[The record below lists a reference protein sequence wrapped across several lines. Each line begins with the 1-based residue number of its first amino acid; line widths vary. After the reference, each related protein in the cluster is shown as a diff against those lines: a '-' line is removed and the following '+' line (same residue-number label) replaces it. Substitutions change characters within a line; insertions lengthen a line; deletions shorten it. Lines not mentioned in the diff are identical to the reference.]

1 MVANHKTIEE
11 REEAAKH
18 CAAELG
24 LKIPILMDSMDDK
37 TEKAYQG
44 WPDRLYVVGK
54 DGKIAYAGEK
64 GPRGFDP
71 PQAREALHNLAG
83 R

>member
-1 MVANHKTIEE
+1 
-11 REEAAKH
+11 
-18 CAAELG
+18 
-24 LKIPILMDSMDDK
+24 MDSMDDK

-54 DGKIAYAGEK
+54 DGKIAYAGDK

-83 R
+83 G